1 MADLYFSMQLV
12 DPSEEEYTLDFTN
25 ERPTLK
31 CSLFIEIAQQIC
43 NSLGFLSHVTVSC
56 WTTKLIEIF
65 DQN

>member
-31 CSLFIEIAQQIC
+31 CSLFIEIAQQKT
-43 NSLGFLSHVTVSC
+43 N
-56 WTTKLIEIF
+56 IF
-65 DQN
+65 EASS